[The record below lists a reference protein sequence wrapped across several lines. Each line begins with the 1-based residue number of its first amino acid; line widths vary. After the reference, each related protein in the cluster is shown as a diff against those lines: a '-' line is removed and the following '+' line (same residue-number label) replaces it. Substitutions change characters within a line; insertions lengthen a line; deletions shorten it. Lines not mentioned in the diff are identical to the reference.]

1 MTRCSYLFLDESGNF
16 DFSPNG
22 TRHFVLTGVSMTRP
36 FSIFQSLDACKYD
49 CLEFGL
55 DTEYFHCAVDNFHV
69 RDRVF
74 DIIAANA
81 GDMRIYSLVV
91 EKRKI
96 VPALRADGRFYPEML
111 GHLLKHFIFQVKSR
125 DIDEFIIIT
134 DRLPIHG
141 KRQAVEKSVK
151 STLAEM
157 LPGDVR
163 YRILHH
169 ESRSHY
175 GLQIADYCCWATHR
189 KWRDGDNVYFD
200 RIKSAVR
207 DDLGIFRPGETHRY

>member
-22 TRHFVLTGVSMTRP
+22 SRYFVLTGVSMTRP
-36 FSIFQSLDACKYD
+36 FSIFQSLDDYRYD
-49 CLEFGL
+49 CLESGL
-55 DTEYFHCAVDNFHV
+55 GTEYFHCADDNPRV

-74 DIIAANA
+74 STIAANA
-81 GDMRIYSLVV
+81 DDMRIYSLIV
-91 EKRKI
+91 EKRKT
-96 VPALRADGRFYPEML
+96 VPGLRAEERFYPEML
-111 GHLLKHFIFQVKSR
+111 GSLLKYAVPRMQSH
-125 DIDEFIIIT
+125 DIDEIIIIT

-151 STLAEM
+151 SVLARK
-157 LPGDVR
+157 LPGDVE

-175 GLQIADYCCWATHR
+175 GLQVADYCCWATHR
-189 KWRDGDNVYFD
+189 KWRDGDHVYFD

-207 DDLGIFRPGETHRY
+207 GDLDIFRLGKKRYY